1 MAAVQQAHKGGRAAQ
16 EMVKRGL
23 HTLSKA
29 EYQLM
34 YVVDGLAADQELE
47 DLKTMQAT
55 QKFG

>member
-1 MAAVQQAHKGGRAAQ
+1 MAAVQRAREACRARQ